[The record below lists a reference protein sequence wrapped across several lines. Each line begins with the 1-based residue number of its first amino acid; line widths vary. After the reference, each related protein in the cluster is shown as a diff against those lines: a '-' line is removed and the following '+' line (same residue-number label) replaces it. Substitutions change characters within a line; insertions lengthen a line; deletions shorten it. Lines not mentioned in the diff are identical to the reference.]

1 VGTILPGDHAEVAVN
16 TPGLPEG
23 ATLPCTVSLSY
34 GNDQTL
40 TWTGQVTI
48 PGAPAT
54 HVIHTANGAYAVIPN
69 GGVPPWAIALI
80 GIGVL
85 ILAGIG
91 GVLVRPVLARRP
103 GRRAGASRA
112 GRNAGTGSVA

>member
-1 VGTILPGDHAEVAVN
+1 V
-16 TPGLPEG
+16 
-23 ATLPCTVSLSY
+23 TLPCTVLLSY
-34 GNDQTL
+34 GNHQTL
-40 TWTGQVTI
+40 TWTGRVTI

-103 GRRAGASRA
+103 RRRAGASRA